1 MRYLIGNWKSYNTI
15 SQTHIWLSEFG
26 QTRLPKVNLTTII
39 CAPFTNLAEVNRL
52 INQENLPLQVG
63 AQNVSAETEGK
74 HTGEVTARMLS
85 ELTRYCLVGHSE
97 RRREF
102 SETSA
107 MVAQKVK
114 RLLEESL
121 VPIVCVDQPYLD
133 EQIRELLALQLPLAT
148 CVFAY
153 EPVSAIGSGQA
164 QDASQAEVVAG
175 KISFLTE
182 SQCPILYGGSVTPE
196 NVGSY
201 LAKQHLDGVLVGTDS
216 LTVPAFVKLM
226 AAFV

>member
-15 SQTHIWLSEFG
+15 SQTHIWLAEFS
-26 QTRLPKVNLTTII
+26 QARLPKANLTTII

-52 INQENLPLQVG
+52 ISQLNLPLQVG

-107 MVAQKVK
+107 LVAQKVK

-121 VPIVCVDQPYLD
+121 IPIICVDQPYLD
-133 EQIRELLALQLPLAT
+133 EQIRELLALQLPLTT
-148 CVFAY
+148 CIFAY

-164 QDASQAEVVAG
+164 QDPGTAEVVAG

-196 NVGSY
+196 NVGAY
-201 LAKQHLDGVLVGTDS
+201 LVKQHLAGVLVGTDS

-226 AAFV
+226 EAFV

>member
-15 SQTHIWLSEFG
+15 SQTHIWLAEFSKAH
-26 QTRLPKVNLTTII
+26 LPKANLTTII
-39 CAPFTNLAEVNRL
+39 CAPFTNLAEANRL
-52 INQENLPLQVG
+52 ISQLNLPLQVG
-63 AQNVSAETEGK
+63 AQNVSAETAGK

-107 MVAQKVK
+107 LVAQKVK
-114 RLLEESL
+114 LLLEESL
-121 VPIVCVDQPYLD
+121 IPIICVDQPYLD
-133 EQIRELLALQLPLAT
+133 EQIRELLALQLPLTT
-148 CVFAY
+148 CIFAY

-164 QDASQAEVVAG
+164 QDPGTAEVVAG

-196 NVGSY
+196 NVGAY
-201 LAKQHLDGVLVGTDS
+201 LAKQHLDGCLVGTDS